1 MATIPG
7 LILSHKKSHPNAVA
21 LRYKQ
26 LGIWNAYTW
35 EQYLSEVSVL
45 TNAYKSINVN
55 KGTVVAVYG
64 NNVPKLIFSIA
75 AIQALG
81 GIVVPVHPDST
92 DEELAKILND
102 SKAEILIAE
111 DQQQVDTYLRIE
123 SSTQIKNVIYLD
135 GRGMSAYNM
144 DVLHSYDEI
153 SSNKNS
159 SDSHIEN
166 LVGAVNDSDIAFYLF
181 DEHENTLYKVSHSA
195 IINNSEKIIALNSL
209 SSKDSIV
216 SYLPLSI
223 PTNLLF
229 TYVTSLASG
238 MSLNLPESNQTI
250 EKDLQEIGPSIL
262 YAPSFV
268 LKHMISSI
276 SSRIESATESNYRR
290 YMSHQEVLMEAYEQE
305 ISNKISVIKCNLKTL
320 LKFLPFNFYI
330 PVPTKI
336 CKAWVMLTT
345 FAPAKNIFGL
355 TNIKHAFV
363 SDGVLS
369 KVNFDF
375 FHAIGVEIQ
384 HSFGTAVSC
393 GCISVQPD
401 HSVSAENSGSAMTGT
416 EIKINDKSEVCF
428 KSNCMAELVD
438 GALSTEGGWTN
449 SGYIGNI
456 DESGSVVIRG
466 RSEDVITLK
475 SGTTFSP
482 ESIENLIS
490 CSPFIKSTMIVGE
503 GKDSLT
509 AVVVIDP
516 SSVNSWADRKNIRF
530 TGYTELAATEA
541 VRDLVKDHIKCVNET
556 LDAEQKVKRFVVL
569 HRTLIMTEG
578 EVSKTMEVLRKNI
591 LKNLHDV
598 FTAINENKDKIIV
611 NDIDKISYEINI
623 NKI

>member
-7 LILSHKKSHPNAVA
+7 LILSHQKSHPTAVA

-26 LGIWNAYTW
+26 LGIWNTYSW
-35 EQYLSEVSVL
+35 DQYLSEVSKL
-45 TNAYKSINVN
+45 TNAYKAINVI

-75 AIQALG
+75 AIQAVG

-92 DEELAKILND
+92 EGELTKILND

-111 DQQQVDTYLRIE
+111 DQQQVDTYLKIE
-123 SSTQIKNVIYLD
+123 NSTSVNNVIYLD
-135 GRGMSAYNM
+135 GRGMSTYKN
-144 DVLHSYDEI
+144 DKLHSYDEL
-153 SSNKNS
+153 SSGA
-159 SDSHIEN
+159 DSANCEIEN
-166 LVGAVNDSDIAFYLF
+166 LVGAISDNDIAFYLF

-195 IINNSEKIIALNSL
+195 IISNSEKIIALNSL

-238 MSLNLPESNQTI
+238 MSFNLPESNQTI

-268 LKHMISSI
+268 FKHMISSI
-276 SSRIESATESNYRR
+276 SSRIESASESNYRR
-290 YMSHQEVLMEAYEQE
+290 YMSHYKALMRIYDKEVSGTASLLD
-305 ISNKISVIKCNLKTL
+305 KIIKT
-320 LKFLPFNFYI
+320 
-330 PVPTKI
+330 
-336 CKAWVMLTT
+336 WVMLTT

-401 HSVSAENSGSAMTGT
+401 HSVSAENSGSAMEGA

-428 KSNCMAELVD
+428 KSNCMAELID
-438 GALSTEGGWTN
+438 GTASEEGGWTN
-449 SGYIGNI
+449 SGYVGKI

-466 RSEDVITLK
+466 RTEDIIKLK
-475 SGTTFSP
+475 SGVTFSP
-482 ESIENLIS
+482 ESIENIIS

-503 GKDSLT
+503 GKDSVT

-516 SSVNSWADRKNIRF
+516 SAVNSWADRKNIRF
-530 TGYTELAATEA
+530 TGYTELAATEE
-541 VRDLVKDHIKCVNET
+541 VRDLVKEHIACVNET
-556 LDAEQKVKRFVVL
+556 LDAELKVQRFVIM

-578 EVSKTMEVLRKNI
+578 EVSKTMEVLRKNV

-598 FTAINENKDKIIV
+598 FTAINENKEKITV
-611 NDIDKISYEINI
+611 NDIDKISYEINVH
-623 NKI
+623 KI

>member
-123 SSTQIKNVIYLD
+123 SITQVKNVIYLD
-135 GRGMSAYNM
+135 ERGMSEYNM

-268 LKHMISSI
+268 FKHMISSI

-290 YMSHQEVLMEAYEQE
+290 YMNHYKILMEIYERE
-305 ISNKISVIKCNLKTL
+305 VSGSASLLDKIK
-320 LKFLPFNFYI
+320 
-330 PVPTKI
+330 
-336 CKAWVMLTT
+336 KAWVMLTT

-428 KSNCMAELVD
+428 KSNCMAEAVNGTSSTD
-438 GALSTEGGWTN
+438 GDWTN
-449 SGYIGNI
+449 SGYIGKI

-475 SGTTFSP
+475 SGTSFSP

-490 CSPFIKSTMIVGE
+490 CSPFVKSTMAVGE

-516 SSVNSWADRKNIRF
+516 SAVNSWADRKNIRF
-530 TGYTELAATEA
+530 TGYTELAATEE
-541 VRDLVKDHIKCVNET
+541 VRDLVKAHIKCVNET
-556 LDAEQKVKRFVVL
+556 LDAEQKVERFVVL

-598 FTAINENKDKIIV
+598 FTAINENKNKVIV

>member
-7 LILSHKKSHPNAVA
+7 LILSHQKSHPNAVA

-26 LGIWNAYTW
+26 LGIWNTYSW
-35 EQYLSEVSVL
+35 DQYLSEVSKL
-45 TNAYKSINVN
+45 TNAYKSINVT
-55 KGTVVAVYG
+55 KGTIVAVYG

-75 AIQALG
+75 AIQAAG

-92 DEELAKILND
+92 EDELTKILND

-111 DQQQVDTYLRIE
+111 DQQQVDTYFKVAN
-123 SSTQIKNVIYLD
+123 SAQVKNVIYLD
-135 GRGMSAYNM
+135 GRGMSSYTN
-144 DVLHSYDEI
+144 DQLHSYDEL
-153 SSNKNS
+153 SSGADSANS
-159 SDSHIEN
+159 NIEEEIRAIGDN
-166 LVGAVNDSDIAFYLF
+166 DIAFYLF

-195 IINNSEKIIALNSL
+195 IISNSEKIIALNSL

-238 MSLNLPESNQTI
+238 MSFNLPESNQTI

-268 LKHMISSI
+268 FKHMISSI
-276 SSRIESATESNYRR
+276 SSRIESASESNYRR
-290 YMSHQEVLMEAYEQE
+290 YMSHYKSLMRIYDKEVSGTASLLD
-305 ISNKISVIKCNLKTL
+305 KIIKT
-320 LKFLPFNFYI
+320 
-330 PVPTKI
+330 
-336 CKAWVMLTT
+336 WVMLTT

-401 HSVSAENSGSAMTGT
+401 HSVSAENSGSAMEGA

-438 GALSTEGGWTN
+438 GTASDEGGWTN
-449 SGYIGNI
+449 SGYVGKI

-466 RSEDVITLK
+466 RTEDIIKLK

-482 ESIENLIS
+482 ESIENIIS

-503 GKDSLT
+503 GKDSVT

-516 SSVNSWADRKNIRF
+516 SAVNSWADRKNIRF
-530 TGYTELAATEA
+530 TGYTELAATEE
-541 VRDLVKDHIKCVNET
+541 VRDLVKEHIACVNET
-556 LDAEQKVKRFVVL
+556 LDAELKVQRFVIM

-578 EVSKTMEVLRKNI
+578 EVSKTMEVLRTNV

-598 FTAINENKDKIIV
+598 FTAINENKEKITV
-611 NDIDKISYEINI
+611 NDIDKISYKINV

>member
-7 LILSHKKSHPNAVA
+7 LILSHKISHPNAVA

-123 SSTQIKNVIYLD
+123 SSTQVKNVIYLD

-268 LKHMISSI
+268 FKHMISSI

-290 YMSHQEVLMEAYEQE
+290 YMNHYKILMEIYERE
-305 ISNKISVIKCNLKTL
+305 VSGSASLFDKIK
-320 LKFLPFNFYI
+320 
-330 PVPTKI
+330 
-336 CKAWVMLTT
+336 KAWVMLTT

-428 KSNCMAELVD
+428 KSNCMAEAVNGTSITD
-438 GALSTEGGWTN
+438 GGWMN
-449 SGYIGNI
+449 SGYIGKI

-475 SGTTFSP
+475 SGTSFSP

-490 CSPFIKSTMIVGE
+490 CSPFVKSTMAVGE

-516 SSVNSWADRKNIRF
+516 SAVNSWADRKNIRF
-530 TGYTELAATEA
+530 TGYTELAATEE
-541 VRDLVKDHIKCVNET
+541 VRDLVKAHIKCVNET
-556 LDAEQKVKRFVVL
+556 LDAEQKVERFVVL

>member
-55 KGTVVAVYG
+55 EGTVVAVYG

-81 GIVVPVHPDST
+81 GIIVLVHPDST

-123 SSTQIKNVIYLD
+123 SITQVKNVIYLD
-135 GRGMSAYNM
+135 GRGMSSYNM

-268 LKHMISSI
+268 FKHMISSI

-290 YMSHQEVLMEAYEQE
+290 YMNHYKILMEIYERE
-305 ISNKISVIKCNLKTL
+305 VSGSASLFDKIK
-320 LKFLPFNFYI
+320 
-330 PVPTKI
+330 
-336 CKAWVMLTT
+336 KAWVMLTT

-428 KSNCMAELVD
+428 KSNCMAEAVNGTSITD
-438 GALSTEGGWTN
+438 GGWMN
-449 SGYIGNI
+449 SGYIGKI

-475 SGTTFSP
+475 SGTSFSP

-490 CSPFIKSTMIVGE
+490 CSPFVKSTMAVGE

-516 SSVNSWADRKNIRF
+516 SAVNSWADRKNIRF
-530 TGYTELAATEA
+530 TGYTELAATEE
-541 VRDLVKDHIKCVNET
+541 VRDLVKAHIKCVNET
-556 LDAEQKVKRFVVL
+556 LDAEQKVERFVVL